1 LRRRTG
7 LKPVAMSDKPG
18 LMERMSNYTGE
29 IRTEM
34 SKVIWPTK
42 EELKSYTIIVLVSTA
57 IISLILWVWDLFLGR
72 VLGFILNIGS

>member
-1 LRRRTG
+1 
-7 LKPVAMSDKPG
+7 
-18 LMERMSNYTGE
+18 MERMSNYTGE

>member
-1 LRRRTG
+1 
-7 LKPVAMSDKPG
+7 MSDKPG

-57 IISLILWVWDLFLGR
+57 IISFILWVWDLFLGR

>member
-57 IISLILWVWDLFLGR
+57 IISFILWVWDLFLGR

>member
-1 LRRRTG
+1 
-7 LKPVAMSDKPG
+7 MSDKPG